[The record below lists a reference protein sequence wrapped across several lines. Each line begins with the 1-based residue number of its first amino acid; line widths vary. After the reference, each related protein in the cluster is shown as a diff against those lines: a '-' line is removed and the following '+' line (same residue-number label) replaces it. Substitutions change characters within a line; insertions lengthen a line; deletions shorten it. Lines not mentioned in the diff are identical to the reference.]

1 MTVEIF
7 GLCDFAQDAYGK
19 LTLIGAFDAITVRD
33 FPAAHPFMCV
43 AARIRFPIYELG
55 EHSVRVEIK
64 DPDGGFL
71 VPALDGKLAVN
82 GIGGDSACANLTLNL
97 MNLQLKGETSWRVS
111 LSIDGH
117 EKAMI
122 PLYIRKTTH

>member
-1 MTVEIF
+1 MTIEIL

-19 LTLIGAFDAITVRD
+19 LTLVGAFDAITVHD
-33 FPAAHPFMCV
+33 FPAVHPFMCV

-55 EHSVRVEIK
+55 EHTVRVEIIG
-64 DPDGGFL
+64 PDGSFL
-71 VPALDGKLAVN
+71 VPPMDGKLAVN

-97 MNLQLKGETSWRVS
+97 MNLHLKDETSWRIN
-111 LSIDGH
+111 LAIDGH

-122 PLYIRKTTH
+122 PLYIRKATH

>member
-33 FPAAHPFMCV
+33 FPAVHPFMSV

-55 EHSVRVEIK
+55 DHTVRVEIK

-71 VPALDGKLAVN
+71 VPPMDGKLAVN

-97 MNLQLKGETSWRVS
+97 MNLHLKDETSWRVS
-111 LSIDGH
+111 LAIDGH
-117 EKAMI
+117 EKSMI
-122 PLYIRKTTH
+122 PLYIRKAPH